1 MTLGGHY
8 AASHAH
14 KHLNLSISTP
24 ATYFLTKLSN
34 QDPANINIT
43 SSTLWKVMQIISFVS
58 KYTRRLD
65 EAAACE
71 ATGLIKLLYLFFLS
85 NL

>member
-1 MTLGGHY
+1 MDKRMTLGGHY

-14 KHLNLSISTP
+14 KHLNLRISTP
-24 ATYFLTKLSN
+24 ATN
-34 QDPANINIT
+34 QDPGNINIT
-43 SSTLWKVMQIISFVS
+43 SSTLWKVIFVS

-71 ATGLIKLLYLFFLS
+71 ATGLIKLLFFKS

>member
-1 MTLGGHY
+1 MDKRMTLGGHY

-14 KHLNLSISTP
+14 KHLNLRISTP

-34 QDPANINIT
+34 QDPGNINIT
-43 SSTLWKVMQIISFVS
+43 SSTLWKVIFVS
-58 KYTRRLD
+58 KYTRHLD

-71 ATGLIKLLYLFFLS
+71 ATGLIKLLFLKS

>member
-1 MTLGGHY
+1 MDKRMTLGGHY

-34 QDPANINIT
+34 QNPANINIT
-43 SSTLWKVMQIISFVS
+43 SCTLKSYADNIICAQIYSQFGWGGS
-58 KYTRRLD
+58 L
-65 EAAACE
+65 
-71 ATGLIKLLYLFFLS
+71 
-85 NL
+85 